1 MSSIEVRDTPEYHVR
16 AVERT
21 VAVIASFTV
30 EADGL
35 TLSEVAARA
44 GLDRATARRILLTL
58 RDMGYVASEG
68 RVFRLTPKVLQL
80 GYAYLSGSS
89 LVDIARPHL
98 RRIAAELDESA
109 SLTIL
114 DGDDIVYLDLATS
127 RRPSRVQINVG
138 TRFRAHLTS
147 MGRVLL
153 GGLSDAALD
162 SYLARLEA
170 EPQVGRSVLS
180 AETIRDQVRRAQDQG
195 WAVVDSELEVGLR
208 GAAVP
213 LHGRGGRV
221 IAAINVSAHASQS
234 DDLEVVQRYIPRL
247 TVEARKVEAQLVGLS
262 EPVD

>member
-1 MSSIEVRDTPEYHVR
+1 MSVADVQDPPEYHVR
-16 AVERT
+16 AVART
-21 VAVIASFTV
+21 IAVIASFTV

-35 TLSEVAARA
+35 TLSEVATRA
-44 GLDRATARRILLTL
+44 DLDRATARRILLTL
-58 RDMGYVASEG
+58 RDMGYVTSEG
-68 RVFRLTPKVLQL
+68 RVFSLTPKILQL

-153 GGLSDAALD
+153 GGLSDAELD
-162 SYLARLEA
+162 DYLARLET
-170 EPQVGRSVLS
+170 EPQVGRLAHSVE
-180 AETIRDQVRRAQDQG
+180 AIREQVQLARDQG

-213 LHGRGGRV
+213 LHGRGGGV
-221 IAAINVSAHASQS
+221 IAAINVSAHASRS
-234 DDLEVVQRYIPRL
+234 DDIEVVQRYVPRL
-247 TVEARKVEAQLVGLS
+247 RAEARMVEAQLVGLS
-262 EPVD
+262 DPVD